1 MSNVLVIRD
10 FKTLKV
16 WQKANA
22 LEQEIGE
29 LVKEFPNF
37 EQYRLVDQLVRAVRS
52 IGANIAE
59 GNTQLFVKKEIVH
72 ANIALGSAGEVRNH
86 LLTAHQSG
94 YINKEQYD
102 ALDKKLI
109 EIIKMLYGYIKRLKL
124 ELGNDSDYSHSK
136 ILD

>member
-1 MSNVLVIRD
+1 MSNSLIIKD

-37 EQYRLVDQLVRAVRS
+37 EQYRLVDQLIRAVRS

-59 GNTQLFVKKEIVH
+59 GNTQLFIKKEIVH

-86 LLTAHQSG
+86 LLTAYQNG
-94 YINKEQYD
+94 YIDREQYD

-109 EIIKMLYGYIKRLKL
+109 EIIKMLFGYIKRLKMQIN
-124 ELGNDSDYSHSK
+124 NDSDFSAC
-136 ILD
+136 

>member
-1 MSNVLVIRD
+1 MCENLVIKD
-10 FKTLKV
+10 FRTLKV

-86 LLTAHQSG
+86 LLTAYQNG
-94 YINKEQYD
+94 YIHREQYD

-109 EIIKMLYGYIKRLKL
+109 EIIKMLFGYIKGLKS
-124 ELGNDSDYSHSK
+124 NSDNES
-136 ILD
+136 DAATNW

>member
-1 MSNVLVIRD
+1 MSQSLIVKD

-22 LEQEIGE
+22 LEQEIGK
-29 LVKEFPNF
+29 LVKGFPGY
-37 EQYRLVDQLVRAVRS
+37 EQYRLTDQLIRANRS

-59 GNTQLFVKKEIVH
+59 GNTQLFIKKEIVH

-86 LLTAHQSG
+86 LLIGYQNG
-94 YINKEQYD
+94 YINREQYD
-102 ALDKKLI
+102 ALDEKLI

-124 ELGNDSDYSHSK
+124 KIGNDSDFSDS
-136 ILD
+136 

>member
-1 MSNVLVIRD
+1 MSNSLIIKD

-86 LLTAHQSG
+86 LLTAYQNG
-94 YINKEQYD
+94 YIDREQYD

-109 EIIKMLYGYIKRLKL
+109 EIIKMLFGYIKRLKPDL
-124 ELGNDSDYSHSK
+124 DNKSDISES
-136 ILD
+136 

>member
-1 MSNVLVIRD
+1 MSKSLVIKD
-10 FKTLKV
+10 FRTLKV

-86 LLTAHQSG
+86 LLTAYQNG
-94 YINKEQYD
+94 YIHREQYD

-109 EIIKMLYGYIKRLKL
+109 EIIKMLFGYIKGLKS
-124 ELGNDSDYSHSK
+124 NSDNES
-136 ILD
+136 DAATNW

>member
-1 MSNVLVIRD
+1 MSQSLIVKD

-29 LVKEFPNF
+29 LVKGFPGY
-37 EQYRLVDQLVRAVRS
+37 EQYRLTDQLIRANRS

-59 GNTQLFVKKEIVH
+59 GNTQLFIKKEIVH

-86 LLTAHQSG
+86 LLIAYQNG
-94 YINKEQYD
+94 YINREQYN
-102 ALDKKLI
+102 ALDEKLI
-109 EIIKMLYGYIKRLKL
+109 EIIKMLYGYIKKL
-124 ELGNDSDYSHSK
+124 NPKLNDNSYSNET
-136 ILD
+136 

>member
-1 MSNVLVIRD
+1 MNLINENLIIKD
-10 FKTLKV
+10 FRTLKV

-29 LVKEFPNF
+29 LVKGFPKH
-37 EQYRLVDQLVRAVRS
+37 EQYRLVDQLVRAIRS
-52 IGANIAE
+52 ISANIAE

-86 LLTAHQSG
+86 LLTAYQNG
-94 YINKEQYD
+94 YIDWKQYD

-109 EIIKMLYGYIKRLKL
+109 EIIKMLFGYIKRLK
-124 ELGNDSDYSHSK
+124 SD
-136 ILD
+136 LDNESDIS

>member
-1 MSNVLVIRD
+1 MNFMSQNLYIKD
-10 FKTLKV
+10 FKSLKV

-22 LEQEIGE
+22 LEQEVGE
-29 LVKEFPNF
+29 LAKGFPGY
-37 EQYRLVDQLVRAVRS
+37 EQYRLVDQLIRASRS

-59 GNTQLFVKKEIVH
+59 GNTQLFIKKEIVH

-86 LLTAHQSG
+86 LLIAYQNG
-94 YINKEQYD
+94 YINREQYD

-124 ELGNDSDYSHSK
+124 EISNDSDIY
-136 ILD
+136 DF

>member
-86 LLTAHQSG
+86 LLTAYQNG
-94 YINKEQYD
+94 YLHKDKYD
-102 ALDKKLI
+102 SLDAKVV
-109 EIIKMLYGYIKRLKL
+109 EIIKMLHGYIKRLKL
-124 ELGNDSDYSHSK
+124 EIKNDSDFCEF
-136 ILD
+136 

>member
-1 MSNVLVIRD
+1 MSKSLVIKD
-10 FKTLKV
+10 FRTLKV

-86 LLTAHQSG
+86 LLTAYQNG
-94 YINKEQYD
+94 YIHREQYD

-109 EIIKMLYGYIKRLKL
+109 EIIKMLFGYIKGLKSNL
-124 ELGNDSDYSHSK
+124 DNESDAATNW
-136 ILD
+136 